1 MNKSTNIL
9 KQTRIEAD
17 VMQQDV
23 AFLLNIDT
31 ANLTRY
37 ENGTRTLTPE
47 ILLMYHILFG
57 TPISELLKPLSQRI
71 KKNLIQRSTL
81 LHTQAKP
88 KHTPKSV
95 HSSSYIQAIVNDL
108 TKTKLY
114 DI

>member
-1 MNKSTNIL
+1 MNQPTNIL

-17 VMQQDV
+17 VMQQDI

-37 ENGTRTLTPE
+37 ENGIRTPTPE
-47 ILLMYHILFG
+47 ILMIYHILFG
-57 TPISELLKPLSQRI
+57 IPISELLSPLSKHV
-71 KKNLIQRSTL
+71 KKNLISRSRL
-81 LHTQAKP
+81 LHTQEKP

-95 HSSSYIQAIVNDL
+95 HSISYIQTIVNDL
-108 TKTKLY
+108 SKVEMY